1 MMHGQPSIKIIKYGL
16 LVRMVTKST
25 SGYILNLEIYAGEG
39 KNYRKLLKV
48 WDSHNKHSCIVA
60 EWPTFIDLL
69 V

>member
-1 MMHGQPSIKIIKYGL
+1 MLLLFYTLQGL
-16 LVRMVTKST
+16 TLECLNFAHAVYMRIPHT
-25 SGYILNLEIYAGEG
+25 SGNIETVFSLDNI
-39 KNYRKLLKV
+39 LKV